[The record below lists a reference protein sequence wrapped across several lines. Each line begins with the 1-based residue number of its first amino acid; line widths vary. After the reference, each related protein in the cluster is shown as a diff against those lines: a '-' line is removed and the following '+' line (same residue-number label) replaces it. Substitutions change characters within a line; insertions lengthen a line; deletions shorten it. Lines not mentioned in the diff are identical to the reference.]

1 MERNRIVCTDGGQLQ
16 PTLDKLIFLQH
27 LKVTP
32 QLCKAGS
39 GSAFRKI
46 KDPYYS
52 EYLYWKGDILPEFFQ
67 AL

>member
-1 MERNRIVCTDGGQLQ
+1 MERNPIVGTDGGQLQ

-39 GSAFRKI
+39 GSAFRKQL
-46 KDPYYS
+46 DPNPWIHS
-52 EYLYWKGDILPEFFQ
+52 PG
-67 AL
+67 